1 MRHHRTQAG
10 SDEHRRL
17 DRAIVLALLEDDH
30 DERWQRDE
38 LAAALRVART
48 VLDSALE
55 RPQAAGVVVCDDQE
69 VRASACARFIDAL
82 ELIGV

>member
-17 DRAIVLALLEDDH
+17 ERGIVLELLSEDH
-30 DERWQRDE
+30 DERWSRED
-38 LAAALRVART
+38 LATSLCVDRS
-48 VLDSALE
+48 VLDAAIE
-55 RPQAAGVVVCDDQE
+55 RLRTDGVLLLDGEHVL
-69 VRASACARFIDAL
+69 ASSCARRLDAL

>member
-17 DRAIVLALLEDDH
+17 ERAIVLELLSEDH
-30 DERWQRDE
+30 DERWPGAE
-38 LAAALRVART
+38 LAASLCVDRSVVDAAVERLRDEG
-48 VLDSALE
+48 VLLLDAEDVL
-55 RPQAAGVVVCDDQE
+55 
-69 VRASACARFIDAL
+69 ASPCARRLDAL

>member
-17 DRAIVLALLEDDH
+17 ERAIVLELLAEDH
-30 DERWQRDE
+30 DERWPREE
-38 LAAALRVART
+38 LAASLRVDRS
-48 VLDSALE
+48 VLDAAVE
-55 RPQAAGVVVCDDQE
+55 RLRDEAVLLLDGEDVL
-69 VRASACARFIDAL
+69 ASPCARRIDAL

>member
-17 DRAIVLALLEDDH
+17 ERAIVLELLSEDH
-30 DERWQRDE
+30 DERWPREE
-38 LAAALRVART
+38 LAASLRADRSTLDAAVERLRVEG
-48 VLDSALE
+48 VLLLDGEDAL
-55 RPQAAGVVVCDDQE
+55 
-69 VRASACARFIDAL
+69 ASPCARRIDAL

>member
-17 DRAIVLALLEDDH
+17 ERGIVLTLLAEDH
-30 DERWQRDE
+30 DERWSRKE
-38 LAAALRVART
+38 LAASLRADHS
-48 VLDSALE
+48 VLDAALE
-55 RPQAAGVVVCDDQE
+55 RLRAEGVLLLDGGDVL
-69 VRASACARFIDAL
+69 ASPCARRIDAL

>member
-17 DRAIVLALLEDDH
+17 ERAIVLELLSEDH
-30 DERWQRDE
+30 DERWSRDE
-38 LAAALRVART
+38 LAASLHLDRSTLDAAVERLRADGVALLDGEE
-48 VLDSALE
+48 VL
-55 RPQAAGVVVCDDQE
+55 
-69 VRASACARFIDAL
+69 ASACARRIDAL

>member
-17 DRAIVLALLEDDH
+17 QRAIVLTLLAEDH
-30 DERWQRDE
+30 DERWPRDE
-38 LAAALRVART
+38 LAASLRADRATLDAAVQRLDDEG
-48 VLDSALE
+48 VLLLDGEDVL
-55 RPQAAGVVVCDDQE
+55 
-69 VRASACARFIDAL
+69 ASPCARRIDAL

>member
-17 DRAIVLALLEDDH
+17 ERGIVLTLLAEDH
-30 DERWQRDE
+30 DERWSREE
-38 LAAALRVART
+38 LAASLRVDHSTLHVAVAR
-48 VLDSALE
+48 LCAE
-55 RPQAAGVVVCDDQE
+55 GVVLLDGE
-69 VRASACARFIDAL
+69 VVLASPCARRIDAL

>member
-17 DRAIVLALLEDDH
+17 DRAIVLDLLGEDH

-38 LAAALRVART
+38 LAAAVRAERS

-55 RPQAAGVVVCDDQE
+55 RLQAAGVVLSDAED
-69 VRASACARFIDAL
+69 VRASPCARFIDAL
-82 ELIGV
+82 ELIGI

>member
-17 DRAIVLALLEDDH
+17 ERAIVLELLSEDH
-30 DERWQRDE
+30 DERWAREE
-38 LAAALRVART
+38 LAASLRT
-48 VLDSALE
+48 DHLVLDAALE
-55 RPQAAGVVVCDDQE
+55 RLRAEGVLLLDGEDVL
-69 VRASACARFIDAL
+69 ASPCARRIDAL

>member
-17 DRAIVLALLEDDH
+17 ERGIVLTLLAEDH
-30 DERWQRDE
+30 DERWSHDE
-38 LAAALRVART
+38 LAASLRVDRSTLDAAVEHLSDDG
-48 VLDSALE
+48 VLLL
-55 RPQAAGVVVCDDQE
+55 DDE
-69 VRASACARFIDAL
+69 DVLASPCAWRIDAL

>member
-17 DRAIVLALLEDDH
+17 ERAIVLTLLAEDH
-30 DERWQRDE
+30 DERRPREE
-38 LAAALRVART
+38 LAGSLRVDRPI
-48 VLDSALE
+48 LDAALE
-55 RPQAAGVVVCDDQE
+55 RLSDDGVLLLDGEYVL
-69 VRASACARFIDAL
+69 ASPCARRIDAL

>member
-17 DRAIVLALLEDDH
+17 ERGIVLTLLAEHH
-30 DERWQRDE
+30 DERWTREE
-38 LAAALRVART
+38 LAASLRVDRST
-48 VLDSALE
+48 LDAGLE
-55 RPQAAGVVVCDDQE
+55 RLHAEGVLLLDGEDVL
-69 VRASACARFIDAL
+69 ASPCARRIDAL

>member
-17 DRAIVLALLEDDH
+17 ERAIVLELLSEDH
-30 DERWQRDE
+30 DARWSRDE
-38 LAAALRVART
+38 LAASLRADRST
-48 VLDSALE
+48 LDAAVE
-55 RPQAAGVVVCDDQE
+55 RLRAEGVVLLDGEDVL
-69 VRASACARFIDAL
+69 ASPCARRLDAL